1 MSTRPATGAAVP
13 VEASLSARYS
23 EMANA
28 ALETRAAD
36 PALRALDVL
45 LAALFLA
52 LSFPLLVA
60 VAAVVRLTSRG
71 PALYRGV
78 RVGRAGRLF
87 TMLKFRT
94 LRVDAEGR
102 LGPYL
107 GAELSELTT
116 AEQTRVGRL
125 LRDTH
130 IDELPQLWNVL
141 KGEMSIVGPRPI
153 RPFFFEELC
162 HEIPQYWQRLVVVP
176 GITGFAQLRVT
187 RELSWQEKLA
197 HDLEYIADRSLR
209 LYLSVVIA
217 TLRRVLVPRAHRERV
232 P

>member
-1 MSTRPATGAAVP
+1 MSTGPAPGAAVP
-13 VEASLSARYS
+13 VQASLSARYS

-45 LAALFLA
+45 LAALFLGFG
-52 LSFPLLVA
+52 SPLLAA
-60 VAAVVRLTSRG
+60 VAALVRLTSRG
-71 PALYRGV
+71 PTLYRGV
-78 RVGRAGRLF
+78 RVGRAGQLF

-94 LRVDAEGR
+94 LREDAEGR

-107 GAELSELTT
+107 GPELTELTT
-116 AEQTRVGRL
+116 AEHTAVGRF

-130 IDELPQLWNVL
+130 LDELPQLWNVL
-141 KGEMSIVGPRPI
+141 KGEMSIVGPRQISPS
-153 RPFFFEELC
+153 FFEQLC
-162 HEIPQYWQRLVVVP
+162 HDIQQYWQRLVVVP

-209 LYLSVVIA
+209 LYLSVVFA
-217 TLRRVLVPRAHRERV
+217 TLRRLLLPRAQRERA